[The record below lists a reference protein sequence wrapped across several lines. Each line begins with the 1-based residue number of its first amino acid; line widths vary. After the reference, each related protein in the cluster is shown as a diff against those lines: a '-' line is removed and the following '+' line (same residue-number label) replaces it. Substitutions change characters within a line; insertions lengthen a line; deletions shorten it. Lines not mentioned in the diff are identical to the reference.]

1 MNLQILGSQ
10 KPGILKKIGWVFLLL
25 LAVFP
30 VLVSLGYLT
39 LNPENFNFAE
49 QRAVYMAHIT
59 MLMMHIVAAMLA
71 ILIGPFQFLPGL
83 KKGRWLK
90 VHRWLGRSYLLSIL
104 FGGLSGL
111 YMAQFAYGGI
121 ISRLGFAALAILWLY
136 SGYRA
141 YKHIR
146 NKEIEQ
152 HRQWMIRNYAL
163 TFAGVML
170 RVWVPLS
177 MGLGF
182 DFITSYM
189 LIGWLC
195 WVPNLL
201 VAEWIIRRTRPAQR
215 RAAILPREESPLTAQ
230 INLSYEGD

>member
-1 MNLQILGSQ
+1 MNSQIVGSQ

-25 LAVFP
+25 VAVFP

-59 MLMMHIVAAMLA
+59 MLMIHIVGAMLA

-83 KKGRWLK
+83 RKGRWLK
-90 VHRWLGRSYLLSIL
+90 VHRWLGRSYLLCIL

-136 SGYRA
+136 SGCRA

-182 DFITSYM
+182 DFVSSYM

-201 VAEWIIRRTRPAQR
+201 VAEWIIRRAGPAQQ
-215 RAAILPREESPLTAQ
+215 RAKILALRETLRTAQ
-230 INLSYEGD
+230 TNY